1 LSPDSTT
8 EPQARAGIPC
18 TASELRTLLAERG
31 WFLGSAS
38 FEPPAQ
44 LDDRTELWLA
54 DAAKWL
60 GPQAADRESLANLV
74 GHIFVYNARE
84 VLAAPEAHAVLLRKD
99 AREVVRALAN
109 EVLAAETVDSDRFKE
124 IVTALKE
131 KVGHHGRTLFHTIRL
146 ALAGRVGEGELDRVI
161 VLIDRAAA
169 APGLAPVKTIRA
181 RVLEFC
187 SALD

>member
-1 LSPDSTT
+1 M
-8 EPQARAGIPC
+8 RA
-18 TASELRTLLAERG
+18 LLAERG
-31 WFLGSAS
+31 WLAGSLPS
-38 FEPPAQ
+38 QPAAQ
-44 LDDRTELWLA
+44 TDDRTESWLA
-54 DAAKWL
+54 DAANWL
-60 GPQAADRESLANLV
+60 GSQAADRDSLAQLA
-74 GHIFVYNARE
+74 GHIFVYDARE

-109 EVLAAETVDSDRFKE
+109 EVLASEAVDSDRFKE
-124 IVTALKE
+124 IVAALKE
-131 KVGHHGRTLFHTIRL
+131 KVGHHGRGLFQPIRL

-187 SALD
+187 AALD

>member
-1 LSPDSTT
+1 M
-8 EPQARAGIPC
+8 RA
-18 TASELRTLLAERG
+18 LLAERG
-31 WFLGSAS
+31 WLRGAGSSEAPVQMD
-38 FEPPAQ
+38 E
-44 LDDRTELWLA
+44 RTESWLA
-54 DAAKWL
+54 DAASWL
-60 GPQAADRESLANLV
+60 GAHASDRESLAQLA
-74 GHIFVYNARE
+74 GHIFVYDARE

-109 EVLAAETVDSDRFKE
+109 EVLTAETVDSDRFKE

-131 KVGHHGRTLFHTIRL
+131 KVGHRGPTLFHPIRL

-169 APGLAPVKTIRA
+169 VLGLAPVKTIRA

-187 SALD
+187 AALD

>member
-1 LSPDSTT
+1 
-8 EPQARAGIPC
+8 
-18 TASELRTLLAERG
+18 LLAERG
-31 WFLGSAS
+31 WLRNPQSS
-38 FEPPAQ
+38 RPPSPP
-44 LDDRTELWLA
+44 DDLTELWLT
-54 DAAKWL
+54 DAANWL
-60 GPQAADRESLANLV
+60 GAQAADRESLAELLGYV
-74 GHIFVYNARE
+74 FTFDARK

-99 AREVVRALAN
+99 ARATVRALAN

-146 ALAGRVGEGELDRVI
+146 ALAGKVGEGELDRVI

-187 SALD
+187 AALD

>member
-1 LSPDSTT
+1 M
-8 EPQARAGIPC
+8 
-18 TASELRTLLAERG
+18 RTLLAERG
-31 WFLGSAS
+31 WLRNSYS
-38 FEPPAQ
+38 SELPSQ
-44 LDDRTELWLA
+44 LDDFTELWLT
-54 DAAKWL
+54 DAANWL
-60 GPQAADRESLANLV
+60 GPQAADRESLAQLL
-74 GHIFVYNARE
+74 GRIFVYDARE

-99 AREVVRALAN
+99 ARETLRSLAS
-109 EVLAAETVDSDRFKE
+109 EVLASETIDSERFKG

-146 ALAGRVGEGELDRVI
+146 ALAGKVGEGELDRVI

-187 SALD
+187 AALD